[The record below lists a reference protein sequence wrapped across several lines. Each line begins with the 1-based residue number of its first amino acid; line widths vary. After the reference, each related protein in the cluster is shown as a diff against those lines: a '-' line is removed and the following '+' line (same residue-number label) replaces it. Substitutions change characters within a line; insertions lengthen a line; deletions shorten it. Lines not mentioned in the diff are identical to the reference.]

1 MPAFRPGPAT
11 LQHNDD
17 GRGSTES
24 SWNRMKVG
32 LVGFSGSGKTTVFNA
47 LTGLTAEVG
56 GYGSREKANVGVI
69 KVPDVRVD
77 KLAELFNPKKKTF
90 AEISFVDVAGPQSDA
105 AEPSRSGL
113 DPRLVQHWRD
123 ADALVHVVRGFDN
136 PALAQPADPVRD
148 IGAFESD
155 LILTDLVQ
163 VENRIERLKKEKDS
177 GREREAMARLK
188 SALESEQ
195 PLRDL
200 ELSHEELT
208 SVAGFRFLSLK
219 PLLILANVSEDEV
232 AAGPSSEV
240 TALAES
246 RRSTVIAMSGKVEME
261 IAELASAEQR
271 EFLEALGISEPARE
285 RFIRAAYGLL
295 DLISFLTSGE
305 DECRAWSIRRGTH
318 AQKAAGVIHSDI
330 ERGFIRAEVVR
341 FEDLI
346 ALGSEAK
353 CREQG
358 KLKLEGKEY
367 LVQDGDVIHF
377 RFNV

>member
-1 MPAFRPGPAT
+1 
-11 LQHNDD
+11 
-17 GRGSTES
+17 
-24 SWNRMKVG
+24 MKVG

-69 KVPDVRVD
+69 KVPDGRVD

-105 AEPSRSGL
+105 AEPSKSGL

-123 ADALVHVVRGFDN
+123 ADALVHVVRAFDN
-136 PALAQPADPVRD
+136 PALAQPSDPSRD
-148 IGAFESD
+148 IGAFESE

-177 GREREAMARLK
+177 GREREAMTRLK

-200 ELSHEELT
+200 ELSHEELL
-208 SVAGFRFLSLK
+208 SIAGFRFLSLK
-219 PLLILANVSEDEV
+219 PLLVLVNLSEDDV
-232 AAGPSSEV
+232 ATGPSSEV
-240 TALAES
+240 IALAEA
-246 RRSTVIAMSGKVEME
+246 RRSPVIAMSGKVEME
-261 IAELASAEQR
+261 IAELAPAEQR

-285 RFIRAAYGLL
+285 RFIRAAYALL

-367 LVQDGDVIHF
+367 VVQDGDVIHF

>member
-1 MPAFRPGPAT
+1 
-11 LQHNDD
+11 
-17 GRGSTES
+17 
-24 SWNRMKVG
+24 MKVG

-69 KVPDVRVD
+69 KVPDGRVD

-105 AEPSRSGL
+105 AEPDKSGL

-123 ADALVHVVRGFDN
+123 ADALVHVVRAFDN
-136 PALAQPADPVRD
+136 PALAQTADPVRD
-148 IGAFESD
+148 IGAFESE

-177 GREREAMARLK
+177 GREREAMERLK

-200 ELSHEELT
+200 ELSHEELS

-219 PLLILANVSEDEV
+219 PLLILANLNEDDV
-232 AAGPSSEV
+232 AAGPSSDV
-240 TALAES
+240 LALAES

-261 IAELASAEQR
+261 IAELAPAEQR

-367 LVQDGDVIHF
+367 VVQDGDVIHF